1 MMPQSATPSDPYNAL
16 MVVLSPAQQAWRDV
30 SSLALVKAD
39 IPVTIAMV
47 VTAVARSDQPMTQ
60 KALAVETRID
70 PGALVHLLDQCEAR
84 GLLVRISKA
93 GDRRSKEIEL
103 LPAGQHLADRIDTV
117 LDALRRDLLGKMP
130 MADVNT
136 AVHVLRTLE
145 QRALVWAG
153 KVPT

>member
-1 MMPQSATPSDPYNAL
+1 MLLLTPAH
-16 MVVLSPAQQAWRDV
+16 QAWRDI
-30 SSLALVKAD
+30 SSLALVKAG

-47 VTAVARSDQPMTQ
+47 VTAVARSDRLMTQ

-70 PGALVHLLDQCEAR
+70 PGALVHLLDQCETE

-93 GDRRSKEIEL
+93 GDRHSKEIDL

-117 LDALRRDLLGKMP
+117 LDALRCDLLDKIP